1 MGEKSFCI
9 GETSLEGIDVY
20 KPAWILDIVQLGYL
34 VGYKKY
40 LVEAFSGFVSQVYL
54 KLYSIN
60 KRNCITGHQD
70 FLDCLCRGG

>member
-1 MGEKSFCI
+1 MVCLIVINEWAHILWIMEECVGEKSFCI

-40 LVEAFSGFVSQVYL
+40 LVEAFSGFVSKV
-54 KLYSIN
+54 
-60 KRNCITGHQD
+60 
-70 FLDCLCRGG
+70 